1 MEPIYDEL
9 DPQPGSL
16 IDLEIKP
23 TSSAGS
29 QPDSPPRRKRLSDTP
44 TEPDETPP
52 PPSKPSGRRS
62 LAIGQPTSESP
73 SGSVPKHPNPEN
85 ATKVSETP
93 ELRPRAARPC
103 VAVDLAP
110 EESPG
115 LQTIVD
121 PSLPNAQ
128 PASGRTNA
136 EPSGEARTSQSPSL
150 VLAGGL
156 AAALVGALAW
166 ALAAMALGRYLG
178 VMAIGVG
185 LLVGGTVRVLG
196 RGAGRPLGSLSVTLS
211 VVGCLLGNILSAYV
225 VLAAQKGLAPLAVLS
240 HVCSNPVLI
249 PAALLAT
256 FQPLD
261 LLFYGIALYAG
272 YHLPSNSAPAS
283 ARSSIMSRGESPARM
298 PEPRQTAALSPVES
312 ETPRQQ
318 HNAESISLR
327 HR

>member
-16 IDLEIKP
+16 TDLGIKP
-23 TSSAGS
+23 TPSAGS

-73 SGSVPKHPNPEN
+73 SGSVPKHPANPEN
-85 ATKVSETP
+85 VTKVSETP
-93 ELRPRAARPC
+93 DLRPRAAHPR
-103 VAVDLAP
+103 VAVAP

-136 EPSGEARTSQSPSL
+136 EPPGEARTSQSPSL

-196 RGAGRPLGSLSVTLS
+196 RDAGRPLGSLSVTLS
-211 VVGCLLGNILSAYV
+211 VLGCLLGNILSAYV

-261 LLFYGIALYAG
+261 LLFYGIALYVG
-272 YHLPSNSAPAS
+272 YRLPLQPGTNIF
-283 ARSSIMSRGESPARM
+283 RSLITSRAESPARM
-298 PEPRQTAALSPVES
+298 PEPRQTAALSPVDS
-312 ETPRQQ
+312 ETPRPQ
-318 HNAESISLR
+318 HNAESIPLR